1 MEKFP
6 TNANVYLGKLTLF
19 IVRYHL
25 SQKKNQTLALH
36 VLCLELLVNH
46 NFVSFATGCDFPRAR
61 VPPYGQGVLNRRFRE
76 MGKKKRTEWK
86 EFDAPEKFE
95 SRML

>member
-1 MEKFP
+1 LLIYRRIYSSWEKFP

-46 NFVSFATGCDFPRAR
+46 NFVSLQLDATFPEPEF
-61 VPPYGQGVLNRRFRE
+61 PPYGQGSFKSE
-76 MGKKKRTEWK
+76 I
-86 EFDAPEKFE
+86 
-95 SRML
+95 